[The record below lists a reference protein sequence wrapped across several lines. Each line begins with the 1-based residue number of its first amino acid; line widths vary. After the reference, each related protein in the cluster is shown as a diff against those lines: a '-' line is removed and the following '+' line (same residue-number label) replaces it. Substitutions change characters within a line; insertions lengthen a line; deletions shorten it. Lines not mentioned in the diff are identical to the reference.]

1 MSAAIRDTFLKVL
14 HQKTSGT
21 IGAGVPIQQIAD
33 DIISSLREAD
43 TAALRAKISWL
54 ASQDLKAHGLISS
67 TRRGE
72 WALTSEGLATIIPM
86 HQINTEVIAQTSD
99 WLTDNAGVPFP
110 FSFEP
115 APDTDPYIL
124 GLLVKETKCFS
135 NIDPNNKTCDSC
147 SLRAECL
154 AAWIQKLPNIRD
166 EIARQEGISKTTL
179 PVEDKL
185 EGDNFEDILKE
196 LGGTTTTAPTPR
208 WTPQIAEVDS
218 ICNLCHQII
227 REGTEGRY
235 IIGDFR
241 HIYCV

>member
-21 IGAGVPIQQIAD
+21 IGVGVPIQQIAD

-72 WALTSEGLATIIPM
+72 WALTSEGLATIIPTQ
-86 HQINTEVIAQTSD
+86 QINTEDIVQSSD
-99 WLTDNAGVPFP
+99 WLTDTAGVSFP
-110 FSFEP
+110 FSLEP
-115 APDTDPYIL
+115 VSDTDPYIL
-124 GLLVKETKCFS
+124 GLMVTETKCFG
-135 NIDPNNKTCDSC
+135 NIDSTNKICDSC

-166 EIARQEGISKTTL
+166 EIARQEGISKASL
-179 PVEDKL
+179 PVEDSPV
-185 EGDNFEDILKE
+185 GDNFEDILKE
-196 LGGTTTTAPTPR
+196 LGAIPTTDPTPH
-208 WTPQIAEVDS
+208 WAPQIAEVDS

-241 HIYCV
+241 HIHCV